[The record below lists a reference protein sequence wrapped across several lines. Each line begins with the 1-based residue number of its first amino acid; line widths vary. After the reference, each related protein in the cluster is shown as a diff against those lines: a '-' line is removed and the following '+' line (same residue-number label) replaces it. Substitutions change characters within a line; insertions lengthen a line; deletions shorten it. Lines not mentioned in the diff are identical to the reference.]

1 MKTEIQFNKIT
12 EETIKRH
19 WGNKNMNNELGNMYH
34 YIRQNLERY
43 KFKMNELKLQMG
55 LELVRAKQFLED
67 NPQDDETFNSLLA
80 SIHLN
85 IRRVKQMMDNAS
97 YMLEFPI
104 KDDDYKYYDSSI
116 INIARRY
123 KKDPTNYIELSYS
136 DALKEL
142 KEE

>member
-1 MKTEIQFNKIT
+1 MSNKSD
-12 EETIKRH
+12 
-19 WGNKNMNNELGNMYH
+19 NELGNMYH

>member
-1 MKTEIQFNKIT
+1 ME
-12 EETIKRH
+12 
-19 WGNKNMNNELGNMYH
+19 NKNEMGNMYH
-34 YIRQNLERY
+34 YIRSNLERQKY
-43 KFKMNELKLQMG
+43 KMNEVKIEMG
-55 LELVRAKQFLED
+55 LELVRAEQFLED

-85 IRRVKQMMDNAS
+85 KRRVKQMMDNAK
-97 YMLEFPI
+97 YIMELEI

-123 KKDPTNYIELSYS
+123 KQDPTNYIELSYS

-142 KEE
+142 KGEE